1 MGVGGPAGPASRQSV
16 GTPPGLSPPTTVQA
30 AGSTGTYQSLNG
42 NSNKLTE
49 TTVASTSSFHTSEVF
64 QERVQEMAYLY
75 AAKKTYSQPSPIAKL
90 KCLLNLW
97 KAVSPSCC
105 TCCICTGFAFAGL
118 SRTSRAQ
125 AGVMGNNRSPMPA
138 QQNITSWGAVPSCT
152 AFCQQLLA
160 CFGTC
165 HVMWQCMSDIH

>member
-1 MGVGGPAGPASRQSV
+1 M
-16 GTPPGLSPPTTVQA
+16 QA

-64 QERVQEMAYLY
+64 QERVQEMAHSRFDQVSAAEVFYLEQFCFFHVTEVYQEIQEMAYSY
-75 AAKKTYSQPSPIAKL
+75 AAKKTYSQPSPIAKQLL

-97 KAVSPSCC
+97 KAVFRSCC
-105 TCCICTGFAFAGL
+105 TYCICTGSAFEGL

-138 QQNITSWGAVPSCT
+138 HQNITSWGAAQRVIS
-152 AFCQQLLA
+152 
-160 CFGTC
+160 
-165 HVMWQCMSDIH
+165 S